1 MTNESAPTNMDAHA
15 LNAIF
20 QSLRQLKWRH
30 EKTMNKDQLAVL
42 LIGAVII
49 HGFDRGNRI
58 TGALARLG
66 MNRRHAGII
75 LDRHAGSLWQR
86 GDDGRYSL
94 ID

>member
-1 MTNESAPTNMDAHA
+1 MTIESAPTDMDADA

-30 EKTMNKDQLAVL
+30 EKAMNKDELAEL
-42 LIGAVII
+42 LIGAVIS

-58 TGALARLG
+58 TGALARLD
-66 MNRRHAGII
+66 MNKRHAGII
-75 LDRHAGSLWQR
+75 LSRYVGRLWQR
-86 GDDGRYSL
+86 GEGGRYSL